1 MAGNNQK
8 TLYYMTLDAIF
19 TLLITVAQIATVY
32 LAARGNRWTWV
43 FSIVT
48 GLILCYNF
56 FTDKHF
62 MSFGFQVYN
71 LLASI
76 GGVFIWKRK
85 EEDNRR
91 SISWGNPLW
100 PLLAVVGI
108 AAATFLLDTKV
119 LHSNLPVLDCAIF
132 SLQAVAT
139 FLMVRKDINAWIC
152 YLICDAIYIPLGI
165 LGQSYKWL
173 VISACFLLTAI
184 YGFVVFV
191 KAWKSAKE
199 VRNNA

>member
-1 MAGNNQK
+1 MN
-8 TLYYMTLDAIF
+8 LEAIL
-19 TLLITVAQIATVY
+19 TILITLAQITTVY

-56 FTDKHF
+56 FSDHHF
-62 MSFGFQVYN
+62 MSFAFQVYS

-76 GGVFIWKRK
+76 GGVFIWKKK

-91 SISWGNPLW
+91 SIRWGNPLW
-100 PLLAVVGI
+100 PLLA
-108 AAATFLLDTKV
+108 AAATTAAAYLFDARV

-152 YLICDAIYIPLGI
+152 YLICDAVYIPLGI
-165 LGQSYKWL
+165 MGGSYKWL
-173 VISACFLLTAI
+173 VISAIFLITAT
-184 YGFVVFV
+184 YGFITFIR
-191 KAWKSAKE
+191 AWKQAKQTHD
-199 VRNNA
+199 